1 MHGGDDYFE
10 QFYNME
16 PYLEINEEQWETIKD
31 MYSKDEVK
39 EKLADLCMTYPLPYQ
54 TEKYT
59 EDDCRK
65 DYFKLKGIRWN
76 ELLIEGKK
84 WFPRK
89 GRESKYPLTYE
100 GKHLLFKRYN
110 VGNLSSNWWQEQNR
124 WSICSS
130 GYPGPARTWRTRAF
144 MISLMGAAFSLKL
157 DKIGKKE
164 LRLMISLRKYIA
176 SQHKPNVTKTLTE
189 YLGSKTILDFSM
201 GWGDRLAGA
210 FSSETVEHYVGID
223 PRKENHPIYEQQRD
237 FYTKHTSFFENPTKT
252 NFHQAAA
259 EDFDYS
265 EYNDYF
271 DLVFTSPPYFNVER
285 YGHDDN
291 QSWVRYKSIDA
302 WNEHFLHKALEKII
316 PTLKKGGKMA
326 INIADVFTSG
336 GGGGKDWKEITNPMG
351 DFLISKGLTYKGCI
365 GMEMAK
371 RPNSGGAGTV
381 KKTEHNEK
389 QYSEEVLK
397 LSEETVDKTFC
408 EPIWIFE
415 K

>member
-1 MHGGDDYFE
+1 MHGGDDYLE
-10 QFYNME
+10 QFYGME

-31 MYSKDEVK
+31 MYPKDEVK

-176 SQHKPNVTKTLTE
+176 SQHKPNVTKALTE

-210 FSSETVEHYVGID
+210 FSSETVEHYVGLD
-223 PRKENHPIYEQQRD
+223 PRIENHPFYEQQRD

-285 YGHDDN
+285 YGHDEN

-351 DFLISKGLTYKGCI
+351 DFLESKGLTYKGCI

>member
-1 MHGGDDYFE
+1 MYGGEDYFE

-31 MYSKDEVK
+31 MYPKDEVK
-39 EKLADLCMTYPLPYQ
+39 EKLADLCMTYSLPYQ

-76 ELLIEGKK
+76 ELLVEGKE

-100 GKHLLFKRYN
+100 GKQLLFKRYN
-110 VGNLSSNWWQEQNR
+110 IGNLSSNWWQEQNR

-201 GWGDRLAGA
+201 GWGDRLSGA
-210 FSSETVEHYVGID
+210 FASETVEHYVGID

-237 FYTKHTSFFENPTKT
+237 FYTKHTSFFEKTTKT
-252 NFHQAAA
+252 NFHQSPA

-265 EYNDYF
+265 EYHDYF

-285 YGHDDN
+285 YGDDDT

-381 KKTEHNEK
+381 KSSEHNEK
-389 QYSEEVLK
+389 QYSEETLK
-397 LSEETVDKTFC
+397 SSEENQDKTFC

>member
-1 MHGGDDYFE
+1 MHGGDDYLE
-10 QFYNME
+10 QFYGME

-31 MYSKDEVK
+31 MYPKDEVK

-176 SQHKPNVTKTLTE
+176 SQHKPNVTKALTE

-223 PRKENHPIYEQQRD
+223 PRKENHPIYEKQRD

-285 YGHDDN
+285 YGHDEN